1 MGYRILADATMVVH
15 FAFLA
20 WVVFGGFLA
29 WRRPWAIWPHLL
41 TAVWG
46 FSTVLFGFNCPLTWV
61 EDRAREQAG
70 SAGLERGFIDT
81 YLTGII
87 YPERYAGLMQAL
99 VAVVV
104 AVSWAGAAY
113 RWRVRAQRPELS

>member
-20 WVVFGGFLA
+20 WVVLGGFLA
-29 WRRPWAIWPHLL
+29 WRWPWAIWLHLL
-41 TAVWG
+41 AAVWG
-46 FSTVLFGFNCPLTWV
+46 LSTVVFGFNCPLTWV

-99 VAVVV
+99 VAVLV

-113 RWRVRAQRPELS
+113 RWQARRAVSAAD

>member
-1 MGYRILADATMVVH
+1 MGYRVLAEATMVVH

-20 WVVFGGFLA
+20 WVVLGGFLA
-29 WRRPWAIWPHLL
+29 WLRPWAIWPHLL
-41 TAVWG
+41 AAVWG
-46 FSTVLFGFNCPLTWV
+46 LSTVLFGFHCPLTWI

-87 YPERYAGLMQAL
+87 YPERFAGLMQGL
-99 VAVVV
+99 VAMVV

-113 RWRVRAQRPELS
+113 RWRVRARRPELS